1 MTVRRRPET
10 AWDWIERGW
19 RPFVAWVCI
28 ILVFVPLCICAA
40 VIMGAFTLGFINSI
54 ATGQPMPDLT
64 AGLDRVLPSIMP
76 YVGPGLA
83 GLLTLLLSRH
93 REVNT
98 ELGGAHNAR
107 PFEPPSSAP
116 SASASPPATP
126 PVEPPIDDLGGPRP
140 GGNWQ

>member
-1 MTVRRRPET
+1 MTLRRRPET
-10 AWDWIERGW
+10 FWDWVERGW

-107 PFEPPSSAP
+107 PFEPPSPPP
-116 SASASPPATP
+116 SASVNAPASQPE
-126 PVEPPIDDLGGPRP
+126 EPPTPEGGLVNT
-140 GGNWQ
+140 GALE

>member
-1 MTVRRRPET
+1 MTLRRRPET
-10 AWDWIERGW
+10 FWDWVERGW

-98 ELGGAHNAR
+98 ELGGVPNAR
-107 PFEPPSSAP
+107 PSAPPAPPP
-116 SASASPPATP
+116 SASVNAPASQPE
-126 PVEPPIDDLGGPRP
+126 EPPTPEGGLVNT
-140 GGNWQ
+140 GALE